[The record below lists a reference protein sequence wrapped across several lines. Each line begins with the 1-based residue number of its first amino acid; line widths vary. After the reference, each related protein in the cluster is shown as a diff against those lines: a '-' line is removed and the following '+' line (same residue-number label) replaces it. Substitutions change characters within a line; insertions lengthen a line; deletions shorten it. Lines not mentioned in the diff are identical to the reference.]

1 MIYGIVEMFGN
12 IVDTG
17 SIYIICN
24 TIFERKPGT
33 KNTYIL
39 VAIFFQSLV
48 MRLLNTVV
56 GNSHWIVLA
65 ALIVSSFLICCRF
78 FHVEGLKF
86 ALSIFVFFVL
96 IALVEIIVTLLI
108 MKVFNIDNVLLQQNE
123 YRILG
128 ILSSKIVTLYILIY
142 FSKVFGMKKF
152 TIEKYSILTL
162 IMMILSLTVFFVAT
176 GIYAENAQLG
186 SHIEY
191 IMFIAAIMAIISIL
205 MLFVVRR
212 IIELTEDRIRLVAVE
227 NEYRNQ
233 IEYLKKYEE
242 MTEEIKSRRHDQKN
256 HLISISN
263 LAKNE
268 GDKTV
273 ADYVDDI
280 LKVESNVDSILGIN
294 NKIMSALINFNIS
307 RMEKNDIE
315 FACNIDLQPELHVSD
330 VDMTIIMGNLLDNAI
345 EACLNVEDKSRYI
358 DIDIVC
364 GYGRIDIMMKNSS
377 NGNIEII
384 NNHIQSGKK
393 DKDNH
398 GYGLDNIRKT
408 VEKYNGYFKISSVNS
423 EFIAE
428 ILL

>member
-24 TIFERKPGT
+24 TIFERKPST

-65 ALIVSSFLICCRF
+65 ALIVSSFLICSRF

-191 IMFIAAIMAIISIL
+191 IMLIAAIMAIISIL

-233 IEYLKKYEE
+233 IEYLKKYEK
-242 MTEEIKSRRHDQKN
+242 MTEEIKSRRHDHKN

-268 GDKTV
+268 GDKTI

-393 DKDNH
+393 DQDNH

>member
-1 MIYGIVEMFGN
+1 
-12 IVDTG
+12 
-17 SIYIICN
+17 
-24 TIFERKPGT
+24 
-33 KNTYIL
+33 
-39 VAIFFQSLV
+39 
-48 MRLLNTVV
+48 
-56 GNSHWIVLA
+56 
-65 ALIVSSFLICCRF
+65 
-78 FHVEGLKF
+78 
-86 ALSIFVFFVL
+86 
-96 IALVEIIVTLLI
+96 
-108 MKVFNIDNVLLQQNE
+108 
-123 YRILG
+123 
-128 ILSSKIVTLYILIY
+128 
-142 FSKVFGMKKF
+142 
-152 TIEKYSILTL
+152 
-162 IMMILSLTVFFVAT
+162 
-176 GIYAENAQLG
+176 
-186 SHIEY
+186 
-191 IMFIAAIMAIISIL
+191 
-205 MLFVVRR
+205 
-212 IIELTEDRIRLVAVE
+212 
-227 NEYRNQ
+227 
-233 IEYLKKYEE
+233 